1 MDEMNISTDR
11 VKIDQS
17 ACVEVKPGICG
28 FHACIQAKKIDKNA
42 VVIKIKDSECKQIKK
57 LSDFLQKVH
66 LKDLFLPLTRNP
78 VYIAAEKSGCHP
90 SCIIPAAIL
99 KVSEVALRMALP
111 SEIRITYKQESANR
125 RDS

>member
-1 MDEMNISTDR
+1 MSADR
-11 VKIDQS
+11 DKAPQS
-17 ACVEVKPGICG
+17 ACAEIKPGICG
-28 FHACIQAKKIDKNA
+28 FCACIQAEKTDKNS
-42 VVIKIKDSECKQIKK
+42 VTIEITGSECKQIKR
-57 LSDFLQKVH
+57 LSGFVKDLS

-111 SEIRITYKQESANR
+111 REVRITFR
-125 RDS
+125 HDGGHV